1 MKFSVTCGW
10 FRSLCISL
18 CSSAG
23 MCSTPK
29 YWYVYWTTQRNKK
42 TWGSLKQETQILP
55 VEKMKPSLST
65 VWCLRLETSCV
76 SAFRHLGRFLA
87 SLKPAQHRGV
97 TSPSPLTGTD
107 GGCFMLVWA
116 TSGITTKVVEEKNT
130 DVFILGLW
138 NSFISRQVLSFVLSS
153 ASKAFWSA
161 LCGIWVIRHK
171 GGDLL
176 SPHSFVWAS
185 AWRSEPPSTVS
196 WAKLLVL
203 FLKNKRIL
211 FKCFFLWFC

>member
-116 TSGITTKVVEEKNT
+116 TSGITTKVVEEHWCVYSWFMELFYIQASV
-130 DVFILGLW
+130 VFCVVQCQQSVLISSVWDLGHQTQRRGSSVPTQLCVGFCLEIW
-138 NSFISRQVLSFVLSS
+138 TAFNCQLGKVTCFIPE
-153 ASKAFWSA
+153 K
-161 LCGIWVIRHK
+161 
-171 GGDLL
+171 
-176 SPHSFVWAS
+176 
-185 AWRSEPPSTVS
+185 
-196 WAKLLVL
+196 
-203 FLKNKRIL
+203 
-211 FKCFFLWFC
+211 